1 MLSRSEKRSALPG
14 SPPPDSSAL
23 CGIQPASFESEQ
35 VKLPPISRGV
45 QLARSATI
53 PRGRRARLPL
63 ILGESGAGRRTLR
76 SRLYA
81 WALNDGRSTDVA
93 AQKLT
98 ATPLDG
104 PTRLLL
110 VIDWQSGVGSDTLSR
125 LRQLDLPSKLEL
137 TLVINK
143 LDLAGF
149 DYGVFRDA
157 CAQAVLALAGIQ
169 LVPAAIIPICAR
181 HGDMVERVGEHI
193 DWYEGPSLVDI
204 IRA

>member
-1 MLSRSEKRSALPG
+1 MLSRSEKRSALSG
-14 SPPPDSSAL
+14 SPPPVSSAL

-35 VKLPPISRGV
+35 VKLPLISRGV
-45 QLARSATI
+45 QQARSATI

-76 SRLYA
+76 SRLDA

-93 AQKLT
+93 GQELT
-98 ATPLDG
+98 ATPLHG

-110 VIDWQSGVGSDTLSR
+110 VIDWKSGVGFDTLSR
-125 LRQLDLPSKLEL
+125 LRQLGLPSKPEL

-181 HGDMVERVGEHI
+181 HGDMVERAGEHI

>member
-1 MLSRSEKRSALPG
+1 MLSRSEKRSALSG

-81 WALNDGRSTDVA
+81 WALNDWRSTDVA
-93 AQKLT
+93 GQELT

-181 HGDMVERVGEHI
+181 HGDMVERAGEHI

>member
-1 MLSRSEKRSALPG
+1 MLSRSEKRSALSC

-23 CGIQPASFESEQ
+23 CGIQPASFQAEQ
-35 VKLPPISRGV
+35 VKLPPFWRGV
-45 QLARSATI
+45 PPTRSATI

-63 ILGESGAGRRTLR
+63 ILGESGAGRRTLL
-76 SRLYA
+76 SRLAA
-81 WALNDGRSTDVA
+81 WTSNEGRSTDDAGQGLNAV
-93 AQKLT
+93 Q
-98 ATPLDG
+98 LDA
-104 PTRLLL
+104 PTQLLL
-110 VIDWQSGVGSDTLSR
+110 VIDWKSGVGADTLSR
-125 LRQLDLPSKLEL
+125 LRQLGLPSKLEL

-181 HGDMVERVGEHI
+181 HGDMVERAGEHI
-193 DWYEGPSLVDI
+193 DWYEGPSLLDI

>member
-1 MLSRSEKRSALPG
+1 MLSRSEKRSALSG

-45 QLARSATI
+45 QFSRSATI

-110 VIDWQSGVGSDTLSR
+110 VIDWKSGVGSDMLSR
-125 LRQLDLPSKLEL
+125 LRQLDVPSKLEL

-181 HGDMVERVGEHI
+181 HGDMVERAGEHI

>member
-35 VKLPPISRGV
+35 VKLPPISRDV

-63 ILGESGAGRRTLR
+63 ILGESGVGRRTLR
-76 SRLYA
+76 SRLAA
-81 WALNDGRSTDVA
+81 WASNDRHPTDGSGQGLNA
-93 AQKLT
+93 AQR
-98 ATPLDG
+98 DG
-104 PTRLLL
+104 PTQLFL
-110 VIDWQSGVGSDTLSR
+110 VIDWKSGVGSDTLSR
-125 LRQLDLPSKLEL
+125 LRQLGLPSKPEL

-181 HGDMVERVGEHI
+181 HGDMVERAGEHI